1 MFYRIMPGWAAP
13 LLLFAGLF
21 DGATSERDMARAF
34 HVSIDVRRTRE
45 LRGR

>member
-1 MFYRIMPGWAAP
+1 MFYRIMLAWAAP
-13 LLLFAGLF
+13 LLFVAGLF
-21 DGATSERDMARAF
+21 DGTTGERDMGRAF